1 MSYAI
6 YDIVILAKSKMI
18 RGHCGKSAVAYSM
31 EGSEHMPRKPKR
43 PCSHPGCPNLTDGRF
58 CEEHAKL
65 HNQNYERYERNPQNK
80 RRYGRAWKRIRDK
93 YVSLHPFC
101 ELCYEKGI
109 LVETE
114 EVHHK
119 KKLSDGGTHDRDN
132 LIALCKSCHSKIH
145 AQQGDRWS
153 NDRTYSY

>member
-1 MSYAI
+1 
-6 YDIVILAKSKMI
+6 
-18 RGHCGKSAVAYSM
+18 
-31 EGSEHMPRKPKR
+31 MPRKPKR

-65 HNQNYERYERNPQNK
+65 VNQNYEKYERDPQSK

-101 ELCYEKGI
+101 ELCYEKGV

-119 KKLSDGGTHDRDN
+119 KKLSDGGTHDKEN
-132 LIALCKSCHSKIH
+132 LIALCKSCHSRIH
-145 AQQGDRWS
+145 AEQGRFNNNQS
-153 NDRTYSY
+153 EYTY

>member
-1 MSYAI
+1 
-6 YDIVILAKSKMI
+6 
-18 RGHCGKSAVAYSM
+18 
-31 EGSEHMPRKPKR
+31 MPRKPKG

-65 HNQNYERYERNPQNK
+65 VNQNYEKYKRDPQSK

-93 YVSLHPFC
+93 YVSMHPFC
-101 ELCYEKGI
+101 ELCYGKGI

-153 NDRTYSY
+153 NDKTYSY

>member
-1 MSYAI
+1 
-6 YDIVILAKSKMI
+6 
-18 RGHCGKSAVAYSM
+18 
-31 EGSEHMPRKPKR
+31 MPRKPKR
-43 PCSHPGCPNLTDGRF
+43 PCSHPGCPNLTEGRF

-65 HNQNYERYERNPQNK
+65 VNQNYEKYERDPQSK

-93 YVSLHPFC
+93 YVSQHPFC

-132 LIALCKSCHSKIH
+132 LIALCKSCHSRIH
-145 AQQGDRWS
+145 AEQGRFNS
-153 NDRTYSY
+153 NQNEYTY

>member
-1 MSYAI
+1 MSLQGEI
-6 YDIVILAKSKMI
+6 F
-18 RGHCGKSAVAYSM
+18 
-31 EGSEHMPRKPKR
+31 EGFFHAEKEVEHMPRKPKR

-58 CEEHAKL
+58 CEEHTRQ
-65 HNQNYERYERNPQNK
+65 HNQDYEKYERNPQTK

-101 ELCYEKGI
+101 EICYANGI

-119 KKLSDGGTHDRDN
+119 KPLSEGGTHERDN
-132 LIALCKSCHSKIH
+132 LIALCKSCHSRIH
-145 AQQGDRWS
+145 AERGDRWN

>member
-1 MSYAI
+1 
-6 YDIVILAKSKMI
+6 
-18 RGHCGKSAVAYSM
+18 
-31 EGSEHMPRKPKR
+31 MPRKPKR

-58 CEEHAKL
+58 CEEHTRQ
-65 HNQNYERYERNPQNK
+65 HNQDYEKYERNKSNK

-101 ELCYEKGI
+101 EVCYEKGI

-119 KKLSDGGTHDRDN
+119 KPLSEGGTHERDN
-132 LIALCKSCHSKIH
+132 LIAPCKSCHSRIH
-145 AQQGDRWS
+145 AERGDRWS

>member
-1 MSYAI
+1 MAHFGTAWHKDICYYGSVKSVSQRALWRNLQGFFYA
-6 YDIVILAKSKMI
+6 K
-18 RGHCGKSAVAYSM
+18 
-31 EGSEHMPRKPKR
+31 KPKR
-43 PCSHPGCPNLTDGRF
+43 PCSHPGCPNLTDNRF
-58 CEEHAKL
+58 CEEHEKI
-65 HNQNYERYERNPQNK
+65 HNQNYEKYKRNPQTK

-119 KKLSDGGTHDRDN
+119 KKLSEGGTHDRDN

-145 AQQGDRWS
+145 AEQGDRWS
-153 NDRTYSY
+153 NDRTYFY